1 MKVLPTTPLSEVHML
16 FITLRLQ
23 EVIVSEQGKLQ
34 GMISRDKMKRVIGV
48 KQHFVHIR
56 KQLQHYKLKYFW

>member
-1 MKVLPTTPLSEVHML
+1 ML

-34 GMISRDKMKRVIGV
+34 GMISRDKMKRVIGF